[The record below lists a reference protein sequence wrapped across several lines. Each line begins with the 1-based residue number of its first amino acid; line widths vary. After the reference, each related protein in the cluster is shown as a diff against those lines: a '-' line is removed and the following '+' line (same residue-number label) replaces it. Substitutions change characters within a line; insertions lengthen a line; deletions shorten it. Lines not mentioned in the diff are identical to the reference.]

1 MKNKIITFTF
11 TIYLVLFAVLH
22 IALPDK
28 SMSTTERRELRTFPE
43 FSFSSEYITKVEK
56 YLLDHFPYREKYR
69 MVKATFN
76 YNVLNRLENNNI
88 YLKEDNIYKSN
99 YPTNVNSINNFKNKI
114 TKLNSLLTKDN
125 KTYMM
130 IVPDKNYYLEDNNF
144 LHIDYD
150 YIYSEVGKLNIKN
163 IDIKNI
169 LNKEDYYET
178 DTHWKQEN
186 IEKVVYELSK
196 VMNLK
201 YKKQIYTKHEY
212 DNFYGVYYGESA
224 VTRSPETLTYMTINI
239 IDNANV
245 KYLENSKLKKIYN
258 EDKLDSF
265 DSYEV
270 YLDGASSFIEIT
282 NPNSLNEK
290 ELIIFRDSFGSSITP
305 LLIPYYSKIT
315 LIDNRYINSA
325 TFMNYITF
333 EDQDVL
339 FLYSTLLV
347 NDSGSLK
354 G

>member
-11 TIYLVLFAVLH
+11 AFYLILFAVLH

-28 SMSTTERRELRTFPE
+28 SISTTERRELRTFPE

-69 MVKATFN
+69 TIKATFN
-76 YNVLNRLENNNI
+76 YNILNRLENNSI
-88 YLKEDNIYKSN
+88 YLKDNNIYKSN
-99 YPTNVNSINNFKNKI
+99 YPTNINSINNFNKKI
-114 TKLNSLLTKDN
+114 TKLDSLLTKEN

-130 IVPDKNYYLEDNNF
+130 IIPDKNYYLEDSNF

-150 YIYSEVGKLNIKN
+150 YIYSEMSKLNIKN
-163 IDIKNI
+163 IDIKDI
-169 LNKEDYYET
+169 LTKEDYYET

-196 VMNLK
+196 VMNFK
-201 YKKQIYTKHEY
+201 YQKQTYTKNEY

-224 VTRSPETLTYMTINI
+224 VTRSPEKITYLTNNI
-239 IDNANV
+239 IDSAHV
-245 KYLENSKLKKIYN
+245 KYLENSKLTKVYN
-258 EDKLDSF
+258 DAKLESF
-265 DSYEV
+265 DPYEV

-282 NPNSLNEK
+282 NPSSTTKK
-290 ELIIFRDSFGSSITP
+290 ELIIFRDSFGSSIAP

-315 LIDNRYINSA
+315 LIDNRYINSD

-333 EDQDVL
+333 EAQDVL